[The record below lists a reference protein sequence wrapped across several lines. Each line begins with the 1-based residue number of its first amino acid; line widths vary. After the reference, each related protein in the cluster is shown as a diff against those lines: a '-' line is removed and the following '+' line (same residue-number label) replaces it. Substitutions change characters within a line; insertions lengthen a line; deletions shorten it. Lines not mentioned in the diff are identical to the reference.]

1 VILGPIRVDGADNR
15 PAVDG
20 IGYLP
25 QEVELLEG
33 TVAENIARHGV
44 VDAEKVIAAAQC
56 AALHDHILKL
66 PQGYDTPV
74 GDAAD
79 ALSGGQRQRIGLARA
94 WYGEPAL
101 VVLDE
106 PDAHLDEAGEAAL
119 RAAVVAMKACGSTV
133 VLISHHPALLTIADR
148 LLVLHQGQVR
158 TDRELH
164 ASPGGSPAPFALCPP

>member
-1 VILGPIRVDGADNR
+1 
-15 PAVDG
+15 
-20 IGYLP
+20 
-25 QEVELLEG
+25 
-33 TVAENIARHGV
+33 VAENIARHGV
-44 VDAEKVIAAAQC
+44 VDAEKVIAAARC
-56 AALHDHILKL
+56 AALHEHILKL

-119 RAAVVAMKACGSTV
+119 RAAVAAMKACGSIV
-133 VLISHHPALLTIADR
+133 VLISHHPALLAIADR
-148 LLVLHQGQVR
+148 LLVLDKGQVR
-158 TDRELH
+158 VDRDLH
-164 ASPGGSPAPFALCPP
+164 ASPGGSPAPFVLSPALTLR